1 MRLPSILMVLLGLA
15 ISPLAHGHPYSTHTG
30 KWMWDNSDIVCA
42 VRMTKWTAR
51 ESSPGEM
58 VLVIEYSD
66 LKSFKGAEQLPQSGA
81 FILNIPD
88 FIADQRLPKGFS
100 REFSDN
106 EVTLLFLKNE
116 SGILQPPTDGEGQ
129 FSPAFQDDGPI
140 SRFQSFKELLL
151 YAAGAQPDNCYAF
164 FDLMTG
170 FEDQEL
176 RDWLVAKTRSADSR
190 TASFALDTLATE
202 KDPETNKLA
211 KAVLERCKDT
221 ISPESRKLLEHLIE
235 KTEDFATPPPL

>member
-15 ISPLAHGHPYSTHTG
+15 TSPIVHGRPYNMHTG

-51 ESSPGEM
+51 ESAPGNL
-58 VLVIEYSD
+58 VIVIEYSD
-66 LKSFKGAEQLPQSGA
+66 LKSFKGAEQLPQRGS
-81 FILNIPD
+81 FVMSVPD
-88 FIADQRLPKGFS
+88 MLEGVRNGVS
-100 REFSDN
+100 RTCTGN
-106 EVTLLFLKNE
+106 LVTLLFLKNE
-116 SGILQPPTDGEGQ
+116 SGIFRPPSDGEAQ
-129 FSPAFQDDGPI
+129 FLEGFEYDGPV
-140 SRFQSFKELLL
+140 SRFRALKELLL
-151 YAAGAQPDNCYAF
+151 FAADCPPDSCAFF

>member
-1 MRLPSILMVLLGLA
+1 
-15 ISPLAHGHPYSTHTG
+15 
-30 KWMWDNSDIVCA
+30 MWDHADIVCA

-106 EVTLLFLKNE
+106 EVSLLFLKNT
-116 SGILQPPTDGEGQ
+116 SGILQPPSDGEGQ
-129 FSPAFQDDGPI
+129 FSEVFKHEGPLAQ
-140 SRFQSFKELLL
+140 FNSFKELLFC
-151 YAAGAQPDNCYAF
+151 AADSPPDNCYGF

-176 RDWLVAKTRSADSR
+176 RDFLAAKSRSADLR
-190 TASFALDTLATE
+190 TAYLALIILSRD
-202 KDPETNKLA
+202 KDPDVNKLA
-211 KAVLERCKDT
+211 KAALERGKDT
-221 ISPESRKLLEHLIE
+221 ISPDLRRSLERLIQETESSAKQL
-235 KTEDFATPPPL
+235 PL

>member
-1 MRLPSILMVLLGLA
+1 MRLSSILMVLLGLA
-15 ISPLAHGHPYSTHTG
+15 ISPLAHGRPYNTHTG

-106 EVTLLFLKNE
+106 EVSLLFLKNE

-176 RDWLVAKTRSADSR
+176 CDWLVAKSRSSDLR
-190 TASFALDTLATE
+190 TAYLALSTLSRD
-202 KDPETNKLA
+202 KDPDAYELA
-211 KAVLERCKDT
+211 EAALERGKDT
-221 ISPESRKLLEHLIE
+221 MSSELRKSFEHLIQN
-235 KTEDFATPPPL
+235 TEHFATPPPL

>member
-1 MRLPSILMVLLGLA
+1 MRLSSILMVLLGLA
-15 ISPLAHGHPYSTHTG
+15 TSPIVHGRPYTMHTG
-30 KWMWDNSDIVCA
+30 KWMWDKSDVVCA

-51 ESSPGEM
+51 ESAPGQM

-66 LKSFKGAEQLPQSGA
+66 LKSFKGA
-81 FILNIPD
+81 D
-88 FIADQRLPKGFS
+88 RLPKSGSFVMRVPDMLEGVRNGFS
-100 REFSDN
+100 RESTDN
-106 EVTLLFLKNE
+106 LVSLLFLKNE

-176 RDWLVAKTRSADSR
+176 RDWLVAKSRSSDIR
-190 TASFALDTLATE
+190 TAYLALSTLSRE
-202 KDPETNKLA
+202 KDPDAYQLA
-211 KAVLERCKDT
+211 EAALKRGKDT
-221 ISPESRKLLEHLIE
+221 MSAELRKSFEYLIQNTEH
-235 KTEDFATPPPL
+235 FAKPPPL

>member
-1 MRLPSILMVLLGLA
+1 MRLLSILMVLLGLA
-15 ISPLAHGHPYSTHTG
+15 TSPLAHGRPYSTHTG

-51 ESSPGEM
+51 ETSPGEM

-106 EVTLLFLKNE
+106 EVTLFFLKNE
-116 SGILQPPTDGEGQ
+116 SGIFRPPSDGEGQ
-129 FSPAFQDDGPI
+129 FSELFKHEGPLAQ
-140 SRFQSFKELLL
+140 FNSFKELLFC
-151 YAAGAQPDNCYAF
+151 AADSPPDNCYGF

-221 ISPESRKLLEHLIE
+221 ISPESRKLLENLIE